1 MNGQE
6 IADNVTR
13 IVNLSL
19 ITLLVVFLLIAARRI
34 GRFRIAI
41 WQAMLGGALAVL
53 LTGQITP
60 LAAWQAIDWD
70 VMLFLFGMFVIGQ
83 ALVQSGYLYYLAYGL
98 FSRARSSDA
107 LVLLIL
113 FGGGLGSAVLMN
125 DTLAI
130 IGTPLVL
137 RLAREHNMAPRL
149 LLLTLCFAVTL
160 GSTMSPIGNP
170 QNLLIA
176 LWGGVDSPFLT
187 FARHL
192 ALPTLLNLLLTYGL
206 LRLMFHREFHRTPL
220 VHTAV
225 TPNDPALTRQVKL
238 ALVLLLGLI
247 ALKVTLALLPTDLT
261 LRLSHIALVAAL
273 PLLVTRQIGARL
285 HGVDWPTLIF
295 FAAMF
300 VLMASVWQSGYF
312 QHQLEAAHFDL
323 HAPGTVLGISVLLS
337 QLISNVPLVALYLPL
352 LQPADT
358 ATLMAL
364 AAGSTVAGNLLLLG
378 AASNIIV
385 VQSAERHGA
394 TLTFLQFAQIGIP
407 LTALNVLVYWLFLF

>member
-1 MNGQE
+1 L
-6 IADNVTR
+6 
-13 IVNLSL
+13 NLSL
-19 ITLLVVFLLIAARRI
+19 FVLLAVFVLIAARRI

-60 LAAWQAIDWD
+60 PAALQAIDWD
-70 VMLFLFGMFVIGQ
+70 VMLFLFGMFVIGH
-83 ALVQSGYLYYLAYGL
+83 ALVHSGYLYALAYGL
-98 FSRARSSDA
+98 FSRARSSDG

-113 FGGGLGSAVLMN
+113 FGGGLGSALLMN

-137 RLAREHNMAPRL
+137 RLAREHNIAPRL
-149 LLLTLCFAVTL
+149 LLLALCFAVTL

-176 LWGGVDSPFLT
+176 LWGGVDSPFIT

-192 ALPTLLNLLLTYGL
+192 ALPTLLNLLLAYAL
-206 LRLMFHREFHRTPL
+206 LRWMFRAEFHRTPL
-220 VHTAV
+220 VHSAV
-225 TPNDPALTRQVKL
+225 APGDAALTRRVKL
-238 ALVLLLGLI
+238 ALALLLALI
-247 ALKVTLALLPTDLT
+247 GLKVVLAFLLPELP
-261 LRLSHIALVAAL
+261 LRLSHIALLAAL
-273 PLLVTRQIGARL
+273 PLLLSRQLGTSLR
-285 HGVDWPTLIF
+285 GVDWPTLVF

-300 VLMASVWQSGYF
+300 VLMAAVWQSGFF
-312 QHQLEAAHFDL
+312 QRQMTAADFDL
-323 HAPGTVLGISVLLS
+323 HTPGTVLGISVLLS
-337 QLISNVPLVALYLPL
+337 QLVSNVPLVALYLPL
-352 LQPADT
+352 VGGADT

-394 TLTFLQFAQIGIP
+394 TVSFLDFARVGIP
-407 LTALNVLVYWLFLF
+407 LTALNVLVYWWFLI

>member
-1 MNGQE
+1 M
-6 IADNVTR
+6 
-13 IVNLSL
+13 NLSL
-19 ITLLVVFLLIAARRI
+19 FVLLIVFVIIAARRV
-34 GRFRIAI
+34 GRFRVAI

-60 LAAWQAIDWD
+60 PAALAAIDWD
-70 VMLFLFGMFVIGQ
+70 VMLFLFGMFVIGH
-83 ALVQSGYLYYLAYGL
+83 ALVHSGYLYTLAYGL
-98 FSRARSSDA
+98 FGRARSSDA

-113 FGGGLGSAVLMN
+113 FGGGIGSALLMN

-137 RLAREHNMAPRL
+137 RLAREHNIAPRL
-149 LLLTLCFAVTL
+149 LLLALCFAVTL

-176 LWGGVDSPFLT
+176 LWGNVDSPFLT

-192 ALPTLLNLLLTYGL
+192 ALPTLLNLLLAYGL
-206 LRLMFHREFHRTPL
+206 LRWMFRAEFHRTAL
-220 VHTAV
+220 VHSAV
-225 TPNDPALTRQVKL
+225 APGDAALTRRVKV
-238 ALVLLLGLI
+238 AMGLLLGLI
-247 ALKVTLALLPTDLT
+247 GAKVGLALVAPEVP

-273 PLLVTRQIGARL
+273 PLLLNRHVGARL
-285 HGVDWPTLIF
+285 RGVDWPTLVF

-300 VLMASVWQSGYF
+300 VLMASVWQSGFF
-312 QHQLEAAHFDL
+312 QRQMAAADFDL

-352 LQPADT
+352 VEGAGT

-394 TLTFLQFAQIGIP
+394 TVTFLDFARVGIP
-407 LTALNVLVYWLFLF
+407 LTTLNVLVYWWFLI

>member
-1 MNGQE
+1 M
-6 IADNVTR
+6 
-13 IVNLSL
+13 NLSL
-19 ITLLVVFLLIAARRI
+19 AILLTVFLLIALRRI
-34 GRFRIAI
+34 GRFRVAI
-41 WQAMLGGALAVL
+41 WQAMLGGALTVL
-53 LTGQITP
+53 ASGQITP
-60 LAAWQAIDWD
+60 VAAMHAIDWD
-70 VMLFLFGMFVIGQ
+70 VMLFLFGMFVIGH
-83 ALVQSGYLYYLAYGL
+83 ALVQSGYLYALAYGL
-98 FSRARSSDA
+98 FSRARSTDA

-137 RLAREHNMAPRL
+137 RLAREHRMAPRL
-149 LLLTLCFAVTL
+149 LLLALCFAVTL
-160 GSTMSPIGNP
+160 GSAMSPIGNP

-176 LWGGVDSPFLT
+176 LWGGVDNPFLT

-206 LRLMFHREFHRTPL
+206 LRLMFRREFHATPL

-225 TPNDPALTRQVKL
+225 APTDPALTRRVRLAMAVLL
-238 ALVLLLGLI
+238 ALLGV
-247 ALKVTLALLPTDLT
+247 KVTLALLPTELT
-261 LRLSHIALVAAL
+261 LRLSHIALIAAL
-273 PLLVTRQIGARL
+273 PLLLTRHIGAHLR
-285 HGVDWPTLIF
+285 GVDWPTLIF

-300 VLMASVWQSGYF
+300 VLMASVWQSGFF

-323 HAPGTVLGISVLLS
+323 HAPGTVLGLSVLLS
-337 QLISNVPLVALYLPL
+337 QLISNVPLVALYLPM
-352 LQPADT
+352 LQAADT

-394 TLTFLQFAQIGIP
+394 TLTFLQFARVGIP
-407 LTALNVLVYWLFLF
+407 LTALNVLVYWVFLF

>member
-1 MNGQE
+1 LNLPL
-6 IADNVTR
+6 IA
-13 IVNLSL
+13 
-19 ITLLVVFLLIAARRI
+19 LLVVFVLIAARRV

-53 LTGQITP
+53 LTGQITA
-60 LAAWQAIDWD
+60 LGALQAIDWD

-83 ALVQSGYLYYLAYGL
+83 ALVHSGYLYALAYGL
-98 FSRARSSDA
+98 FSRARSSDG

-113 FGGGLGSAVLMN
+113 FGGGVGSALLMN

-137 RLAREHNMAPRL
+137 RLAREHNIAPRL
-149 LLLTLCFAVTL
+149 LLLALCFAVTL

-176 LWGGVDSPFLT
+176 LWGEVGSPFLT

-192 ALPTLLNLLLTYGL
+192 ALPTLLNLLLAYAL
-206 LRLMFHREFHRTPL
+206 LRWMFRREFHRTPL
-220 VHTAV
+220 VHNAV
-225 TPNDPALTRQVKL
+225 APGDAALTHRVKL

-247 ALKVTLALLPTDLT
+247 GLKVVLAFLLPELP
-261 LRLSHIALVAAL
+261 LRLSHIALIAAL
-273 PLLVTRQIGARL
+273 PLLLSRQLGPNLR
-285 HGVDWPTLIF
+285 GVDWPTLVF

-300 VLMASVWQSGYF
+300 VLMAAVWQSGFF
-312 QHQLEAAHFDL
+312 QRQMAAAAFDL

-352 LQPADT
+352 VQGADT

-378 AASNIIV
+378 AASNVIV

-394 TLTFLQFAQIGIP
+394 TVSFLEFARVGLP
-407 LTALNVLVYWLFLF
+407 LTALNVVVYWLFLI

>member
-1 MNGQE
+1 MNLPL
-6 IADNVTR
+6 
-13 IVNLSL
+13 IV
-19 ITLLVVFLLIAARRI
+19 LLVVFALIAARRI

-60 LAAWQAIDWD
+60 LGALQAIDWD

-83 ALVQSGYLYYLAYGL
+83 ALVQSGYLYTLAYGL
-98 FSRARSSDA
+98 FSRARSSDG

-113 FGGGLGSAVLMN
+113 FGGGLGSALLMN

-137 RLAREHNMAPRL
+137 RLAREHNIAPRL
-149 LLLTLCFAVTL
+149 LLLALCFAITL

-176 LWGGVDSPFLT
+176 LWGGLDSPFIT

-192 ALPTLLNLLLTYGL
+192 ALPTLLNLLLAYGL
-206 LRLMFHREFHRTPL
+206 LRWIFRREFHRTPL
-220 VHTAV
+220 VHNAV
-225 TPNDPALTRQVKL
+225 APGDAALTRRVRI
-238 ALVLLLGLI
+238 AMVLLLGLI
-247 ALKVTLALLPTDLT
+247 GLKVLLAVYLQEVPLH
-261 LRLSHIALVAAL
+261 LSHIALIAAL
-273 PLLVTRQIGARL
+273 PLLLSRHTNACLRGM
-285 HGVDWPTLIF
+285 DWPTLLF

-300 VLMASVWQSGYF
+300 VLMASVWQSGIF
-312 QHQLEAAHFDL
+312 QRQMEAAAFDL

-352 LQPADT
+352 LHPADT
-358 ATLMAL
+358 ATLMLL

-378 AASNIIV
+378 AASNVIV

-394 TLTFLQFAQIGIP
+394 TVSFLDFARVGIP
-407 LTALNVLVYWLFLF
+407 LTALNVLVYWFSLL

>member
-1 MNGQE
+1 
-6 IADNVTR
+6 
-13 IVNLSL
+13 VNLPF
-19 ITLLVVFLLIAARRI
+19 IILLVVFVLIAARRI
-34 GRFRIAI
+34 GRFHVAI

-53 LTGQITP
+53 ITGQITP
-60 LAAWQAIDWD
+60 LAALHAIDWD

-98 FSRARSSDA
+98 FSRARSTDA

-137 RLAREHNMAPRL
+137 RLAREHHMAPRL

-160 GSTMSPIGNP
+160 GSAMSPIGNP

-176 LWGGVDSPFLT
+176 LWGNIDSPFLT

-206 LRLMFHREFHRTPL
+206 LRLMFHREFHHTPL

-225 TPNDPALTRQVKL
+225 APTDPALTRRVRL
-238 ALVLLLGLI
+238 ALGLLLGLI
-247 ALKVTLALLPTDLT
+247 GLKIALALLLPHVP
-261 LRLSHIALVAAL
+261 LRLSYIALVATL
-273 PLLVTRQIGARL
+273 PLIVSRRIGERL
-285 HGVDWPTLIF
+285 RGVDWPTLIF

-300 VLMASVWQSGYF
+300 VLMAAVWQSGFF
-312 QHQLEAAHFDL
+312 QRQLDAAAFDL
-323 HAPGTVLGISVLLS
+323 HAPGTVLGLSVLLS

-358 ATLMAL
+358 TTLMAL

-394 TLTFLQFAQIGIP
+394 SLSFMQFARVGIP
-407 LTALNVLVYWLFLF
+407 LTLINVAIYALFLF